1 MSKRPSDPDFRAEIA
16 AKFKYAI
23 KDKRLTKKAAAQDLG
38 VTRQSL
44 HLYTRGKVLPSPDVI
59 RRAMELWK
67 ISLTF
72 RGHRLTLEDLS
83 TVGQSRLAVVPI
95 QMTLWDVIKKLDNQ
109 SVKVE
114 IKDKDVS
121 SIQLKVSINFGG

>member
-1 MSKRPSDPDFRAEIA
+1 MPKKPSDPDFRDEIA
-16 AKFKYAI
+16 LKFKEAI
-23 KDKRLTKKAAAQDLG
+23 KNKGLTKKAAAADLE

-44 HLYTRGKVLPSPDVI
+44 YLYTKAKVLPSPDVI

-67 ISLTF
+67 IDLTY
-72 RGHRLTLEDLS
+72 RDHRLTLEDLS
-83 TVGQSRLAVVPI
+83 GVAPSPRLAEAV

-114 IKDKDVS
+114 IKDKNLS
-121 SIQLKVSINFGG
+121 SIELKVSINF